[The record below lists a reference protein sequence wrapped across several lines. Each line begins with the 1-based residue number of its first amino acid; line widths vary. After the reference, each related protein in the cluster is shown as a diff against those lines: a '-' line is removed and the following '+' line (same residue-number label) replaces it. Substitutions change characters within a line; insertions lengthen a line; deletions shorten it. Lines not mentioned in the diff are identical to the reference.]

1 MQEDKNIIEELNE
14 ISENERFNEAL
25 HRLPVVGVVKN
36 GVTILPDSE
45 KDGEEDFWEEV
56 YNKQY
61 GKQV

>member
-1 MQEDKNIIEELNE
+1 MQEDKNIMEELNE
-14 ISENERFNEAL
+14 ISENEKFNEAL
-25 HRLPVVGVVKN
+25 HRLSVVGVVKN

-61 GKQV
+61 GKQI